1 MPISKVFK
9 TTFKPVNPIEA
20 RQSVKNDNFT
30 IFENNFNLEKKQEKE
45 DRKENKAKILGG
57 QFLCSKAFDNSTGP
71 DWTKK
76 THKERFE
83 SVQKNG
89 GIKRGNTLKTTGDA
103 FITGGNRYDQ
113 HLTDFNEMPRLSILN
128 NYKRIKQ
135 IMNTNYVKGFAIEQ
149 KYRNRTKQDSDQ
161 DPEWAKYK
169 EEK

>member
-1 MPISKVFK
+1 M
-9 TTFKPVNPIEA
+9 EA
-20 RQSVKNDNFT
+20 RQTVKNDNFT
-30 IFENNFNLEKKQEKE
+30 IYENDFNLELKKKIK
-45 DRKENKAKILGG
+45 DKIDHKAKVLGG
-57 QFLCSKAFDNSTGP
+57 QFMCSKAFDNASGP

-76 THKERFE
+76 TQKERME
-83 SVQKNG
+83 NVQKNV
-89 GIKRGNTLKTTGDA
+89 KRGNTLKTTGDA
-103 FITGGNRYDQ
+103 FIKGGNRYDS
-113 HLTDFNEMPRLSILN
+113 HLTDFSEMPRLSILN